1 MRIIDDQQDRPLV
14 REVRDEPIE
23 AVQDT
28 ERRRGAVRWCVE
40 ENRRGQRGSAGEG
53 GFTVR
58 AIGRPKGRLEALT
71 HNSKW
76 VVRLEFGTA
85 SSEHGHLPV
94 PRQAAGRL
102 HQRGLSNPGPTLD
115 DDRRACACAG
125 GIERRSDPY
134 QLGLA
139 LKQRLSERA
148 AGFPAMSPR

>member
-1 MRIIDDQQDRPLV
+1 M
-14 REVRDEPIE
+14 
-23 AVQDT
+23 
-28 ERRRGAVRWCVE
+28 
-40 ENRRGQRGSAGEG
+40 
-53 GFTVR
+53 
-58 AIGRPKGRLEALT
+58 T

-76 VVRLEFGTA
+76 VVRLELGTA

-102 HQRGLSNPGPTLD
+102 DQRGLSNPGPTLD
-115 DDRRACACAG
+115 HDRRAGACAR
-125 GIERRSDPY
+125 GIERRSDPH